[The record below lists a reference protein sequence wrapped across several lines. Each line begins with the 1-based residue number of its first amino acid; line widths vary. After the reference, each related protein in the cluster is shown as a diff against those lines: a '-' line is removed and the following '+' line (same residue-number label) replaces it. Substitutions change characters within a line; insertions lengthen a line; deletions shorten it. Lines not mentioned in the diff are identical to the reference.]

1 MAKATAGR
9 ILKTAPNVFV
19 LKRKCACSRK
29 KSRLWRLGCMTVFW
43 TSSGCAS
50 PKISMAV
57 TCSSIA
63 WPAPWEATS
72 VPVKANAEAVVMRF
86 NKDSS
91 HFSKS
96 ITACKLA
103 IQEPSLSCT
112 KRLERKALTHPLT
125 TISWPCSAS
134 WPAKIWA
141 MRILFMLQS

>member
-1 MAKATAGR
+1 MAKATECR

-57 TCSSIA
+57 TCSSTS
-63 WPAPWEATS
+63 WPAPCEATR
-72 VPVKANAEAVVMRF
+72 VPVKESAEAVVIRF
-86 NKDSS
+86 NNASS
-91 HFSKS
+91 HCSKS

-103 IQEPSLSCT
+103 MQEPSLSCT
-112 KRLERKALTHPLT
+112 KRFERKALTHPLT
-125 TISWPCSAS
+125 TIS
-134 WPAKIWA
+134 
-141 MRILFMLQS
+141 